1 MGLGYGSGWDVI
13 LPSGWAMAF
22 GIAFVYRGART
33 GALQE
38 SRTIALEQ
46 GVPFFPNDF
55 PDTPAGE
62 AHNKRLKEDGEAQ
75 YKRYPPAKRPNYDK
89 LGVKYP
95 FSPPWRNLVKDWTP
109 YGAASSNVAD
119 APLDI
124 TNDSSISVPVASA
137 SPEMD
142 IAAVQLFYVL
152 RSRSK
157 LSSLRNCVLR
167 DNKPRKRGSKHHATT
182 SHVPLPIDDLSSVMK
197 NDLNSLVCVC
207 VRMVNRNVPV
217 PNSALAIPSTEDI
230 SRLTKC
236 KDASGPVE
244 PLHKGPRAQ
253 IAEKSL
259 RNSCT
264 REIVGFVS
272 SGHFSLARGCG
283 FGVGF
288 CALPGLV
295 KLLSSARN
303 SNTGEV
309 VVLVRGPSTQQ
320 YRFSYLTI
328 L

>member
-1 MGLGYGSGWDVI
+1 
-13 LPSGWAMAF
+13 MAF
-22 GIAFVYRGART
+22 WIAFVYRGART

-38 SRTIALEQ
+38 SRTLALEQ
-46 GVPFFPNDF
+46 GEPFFPNDF

-62 AHNKRLKEDGEAQ
+62 AYNKKLKEDGEAT

-89 LGVKYP
+89 LGEKSP
-95 FSPPWRNLVKDWTP
+95 FSPPWRELVKDWNTCE
-109 YGAASSNVAD
+109 ATSSHSVME
-119 APLDI
+119 I
-124 TNDSSISVPVASA
+124 TGDSTTKSSTVASE
-137 SPEMD
+137 SLKMD
-142 IAAVQLFYVL
+142 TSVVQPLYVL

-157 LSSLRNCVLR
+157 LSALRNYVLR
-167 DNKPRKRGSKHHATT
+167 DKKPQKRGSKHCVTMSKT
-182 SHVPLPIDDLSSVMK
+182 PSQVYDLSSVVK
-197 NDLNSLVCVC
+197 DDPNSLVCVLL
-207 VRMVNRNVPV
+207 RMVNRNVPV
-217 PNSALAIPSTEDI
+217 PNSALAIPSKEDT

-236 KDASGPVE
+236 KDGSGPVE
-244 PLHKGPRAQ
+244 PLHKGPQAQ
-253 IAEKSL
+253 TAEKSL

-295 KLLSSARN
+295 NLLSSTN
-303 SNTGEV
+303 NPGEV

-320 YRFSYLTI
+320 YRFAYLTI

>member
-22 GIAFVYRGART
+22 WIAFVYRGART

-38 SRTIALEQ
+38 SRTMALEQ

-62 AHNKRLKEDGEAQ
+62 AHNKQLKEDGEAQ

-89 LGVKYP
+89 LGVKSP
-95 FSPPWRNLVKDWTP
+95 FSPPWSNLVKDWSP
-109 YGAASSNVAD
+109 GGEASSNDAD
-119 APLDI
+119 APLDT
-124 TNDSSISVPVASA
+124 TNDSSTSIPVASA

-142 IAAVQLFYVL
+142 IAPVQPFYVL

-157 LSSLRNCVLR
+157 LSSLRNCILR
-167 DNKPRKRGSKHHATT
+167 DKKPRKSGHKHHATT
-182 SHVPLPIDDLSSVMK
+182 SHAPSPMDNLSSIMK
-197 NDLNSLVCVC
+197 NDLNSLVCVW
-207 VRMVNRNVPV
+207 VRMVNRNVPM
-217 PNSALAIPSTEDI
+217 PNSVLAIPSTEDI
-230 SRLTKC
+230 SRLAKY
-236 KDASGPVE
+236 KDASGPLE

-253 IAEKSL
+253 FAEKSL

-303 SNTGEV
+303 AGEV

>member
-1 MGLGYGSGWDVI
+1 MGLGYGSGWDII

-22 GIAFVYRGART
+22 WIAFVYRGAWT

-38 SRTIALEQ
+38 SQTIALEQ
-46 GVPFFPNDF
+46 GVPFFPSDF

-62 AHNKRLKEDGEAQ
+62 AYNKQLKEDGEAH

-89 LGVKYP
+89 LGVKSP
-95 FSPPWRNLVKDWTP
+95 FNQPWRELVKDWSP
-109 YGAASSNVAD
+109 CEAASSNVAD
-119 APLDI
+119 VPTEI
-124 TNDSSISVPVASA
+124 SSDSSISTPVASE
-137 SPEMD
+137 SPVMN
-142 IAAVQLFYVL
+142 IAVVPPFYVL

-157 LSSLRNCVLR
+157 LSALRNCVLR
-167 DNKPRKRGSKHHATT
+167 DKKPRKRGYKHHVTT
-182 SHVPLPIDDLSSVMK
+182 SHAPSPENDLSSVAK
-197 NDLNSLVCVC
+197 DDLNSLVCVL
-207 VRMVNRNVPV
+207 VRMINRNVPV
-217 PNSALAIPSTEDI
+217 PNSALAIPSKED
-230 SRLTKC
+230 STRLTKC
-236 KDASGPVE
+236 RDTSGPVE

-253 IAEKSL
+253 TAEKSL
-259 RNSCT
+259 RNSFT

-295 KLLSSARN
+295 KLLSST
-303 SNTGEV
+303 SNTGQV

-320 YRFSYLTI
+320 YRFAYLTI

>member
-1 MGLGYGSGWDVI
+1 
-13 LPSGWAMAF
+13 MAF
-22 GIAFVYRGART
+22 WIAFVYRGART

-62 AHNKRLKEDGEAQ
+62 AHNKQLKEDGEAQ

-89 LGVKYP
+89 LGVKFP
-95 FSPPWRNLVKDWTP
+95 FSPPWRELVKSWRP
-109 YGAASSNVAD
+109 CEASSNVAD
-119 APLDI
+119 VPREI
-124 TNDSSISVPVASA
+124 TNDSSVSIPVASE
-137 SPEMD
+137 SPE
-142 IAAVQLFYVL
+142 INISAVQPFYVL

-157 LSSLRNCVLR
+157 LSSLRNCALR
-167 DNKPRKRGSKHHATT
+167 DKKPQKRGYEHHVTGHAP
-182 SHVPLPIDDLSSVMK
+182 SPMDDLSSVMK
-197 NDLNSLVCVC
+197 NDFNSLVCVL

-230 SRLTKC
+230 SRLAKC

-253 IAEKSL
+253 TAEKSL

-264 REIVGFVS
+264 REVVGFIS

-295 KLLSSARN
+295 TLLSSAR
-303 SNTGEV
+303 NTGEV

-320 YRFSYLTI
+320 YRFAYLTI

>member
-22 GIAFVYRGART
+22 WISFVYRGART

-38 SRTIALEQ
+38 CRTIALEQ

-62 AHNKRLKEDGEAQ
+62 AHNKQLKEDGEAQ
-75 YKRYPPAKRPNYDK
+75 YKGYPPAKRPNYDK
-89 LGVKYP
+89 LGVKSP
-95 FSPPWRNLVKDWTP
+95 FSPPWSTLVKDWSP
-109 YGAASSNVAD
+109 CGAASSNLAD
-119 APLDI
+119 VPLES
-124 TNDSSISVPVASA
+124 TNEPSISIPVANA
-137 SPEMD
+137 SPELD
-142 IAAVQLFYVL
+142 IAAVQPFHVL
-152 RSRSK
+152 RSRFK

-167 DNKPRKRGSKHHATT
+167 DKRPRNRDFKHHETT
-182 SHVPLPIDDLSSVMK
+182 SHAPSPMDDLSSVIK
-197 NDLNSLVCVC
+197 NDLNSLVCVW

-236 KDASGPVE
+236 KDDSGPAE

-295 KLLSSARN
+295 KLLSCAR
-303 SNTGEV
+303 NTGEV